1 MDLCLR
7 AVWLGAGI
15 SFAHGIAVV
24 LWRLCSLQP
33 CFNCIY
39 LPDQAR
45 SCDFLCL
52 LFYVLLFYVFPLSLV
67 LVSVSFT
74 GNALGMILW

>member
-1 MDLCLR
+1 MDLCLH

-33 CFNCIY
+33 CVNC

-45 SCDFLCL
+45 SCDFFVFALLCIVILGISSFSGTCLCL
-52 LFYVLLFYVFPLSLV
+52 RP
-67 LVSVSFT
+67 FT
-74 GNALGMILW
+74 GNAVGMILW